1 MRYAGIEIVVLPD
14 RPRRQ
19 LSTDVSVSPQLR
31 EKVNLWMREFFGT
44 YNLME
49 DGVITGSPEL
59 GVVWMNPRTY
69 EEVKKHA
76 GI

>member
-1 MRYAGIEIVVLPD
+1 MRYDGIEIIVVPD
-14 RPRRQ
+14 RPNRQ

-44 YNLME
+44 SNLME

-76 GI
+76 GF